1 MRLYIS
7 TYWFFC
13 PYVCDGFFLRLC
25 LCFDDDSITRR
36 EFGHVYTYMCD
47 NCSVHICVNHCLS
60 HVSLYSRLA
69 LRFRNLCVAS
79 PHFKVMSYVLK
90 PPAVIARQSAHELS
104 HDEVVNKWCI
114 AGVNPNPVLVTLT
127 LNNSLFG
134 TTNSSSMSCHPL
146 PENRLPRSIQR
157 GRKTRFH
164 HCGLELSFIWASGQY
179 LEWAPFACRGS
190 HVIRPQFDEVFRR
203 QTIDRFTKQQQQHQ
217 RQQQQKRTHCIQCR
231 EQNRPSQHALV
242 WLRSATCESSAVL
255 S

>member
-60 HVSLYSRLA
+60 HASLYSRLA

-104 HDEVVNKWCI
+104 HDEVVDKWYI
-114 AGVNPNPVLVTLT
+114 A
-127 LNNSLFG
+127 
-134 TTNSSSMSCHPL
+134 C
-146 PENRLPRSIQR
+146 
-157 GRKTRFH
+157 RKTRVYSH
-164 HCGLELSFIWASGQY
+164 LHIHIYKNCSLHISVIISVLVAYLSI
-179 LEWAPFACRGS
+179 LNN
-190 HVIRPQFDEVFRR
+190 D
-203 QTIDRFTKQQQQHQ
+203 
-217 RQQQQKRTHCIQCR
+217 
-231 EQNRPSQHALV
+231 
-242 WLRSATCESSAVL
+242 SSCWGYSL
-255 S
+255 INTLKSK